1 MATNKKA
8 AKSVTAAKK
17 NASKSKMLKDYT
29 LTESDKKGIL
39 TAFKKAAENI
49 PAEKKATAE
58 KATAEKATAEKAT
71 AEKTTAEKTTAEKS
85 TAAKKAT
92 AEKATAE
99 KTTAAAPGK
108 KLSAAEQESLNNF
121 IYKRKTV

>member
-1 MATNKKA
+1 MARKKKA
-8 AKSVTAAKK
+8 AAA
-17 NASKSKMLKDYT
+17 
-29 LTESDKKGIL
+29 
-39 TAFKKAAENI
+39 
-49 PAEKKATAE
+49 KKATAE
-58 KATAEKATAEKAT
+58 KSTAE
-71 AEKTTAEKTTAEKS
+71 
-85 TAAKKAT
+85 KAT